1 MFIQGA
7 SMRSVTTDTAILP
20 DSNSAK
26 PARKDLAQPLHVAQL
41 ADALLKMQTVT
52 ALTGLS
58 SSSVYRLV
66 AAGELTP
73 IRRGSRCTRFRA
85 GDITAWLRA
94 QGEAA

>member
-1 MFIQGA
+1 MQ
-7 SMRSVTTDTAILP
+7 SVTTETAISP
-20 DSNSAK
+20 NSNGAA
-26 PARKDLAQPLHVAQL
+26 PACKDVAQPLHVAQL

-73 IRRGSRCTRFRA
+73 IRRGTRCTRFRA

-94 QGEAA
+94 QGQAA

>member
-1 MFIQGA
+1 MQ
-7 SMRSVTTDTAILP
+7 SVTETPNPAHSTTAR
-20 DSNSAK
+20 
-26 PARKDLAQPLHVAQL
+26 PARKDPAQPLHVAQL

-73 IRRGSRCTRFRA
+73 IRRGTRCTRFRA

-94 QGEAA
+94 QGVTE

>member
-1 MFIQGA
+1 MHP
-7 SMRSVTTDTAILP
+7 VAIETP
-20 DSNSAK
+20 SPAQSGPKK
-26 PARKDLAQPLHVAQL
+26 PVRKDAAQPLHAAQL

-94 QGEAA
+94 QGATA

>member
-1 MFIQGA
+1 MQP
-7 SMRSVTTDTAILP
+7 VTDTP
-20 DSNSAK
+20 NSAHSTTAK
-26 PARKDLAQPLHVAQL
+26 PARKDAAQPLHVAQL

-66 AAGELTP
+66 AAGELKP
-73 IRRGSRCTRFRA
+73 IRRGPRCTRFRA

-94 QGEAA
+94 QGAAE

>member
-1 MFIQGA
+1 MQ
-7 SMRSVTTDTAILP
+7 SVTSEATFSP
-20 DSNSAK
+20 DSTPAK
-26 PARKDLAQPLHVAQL
+26 PARKDAAQPLHAAQL

-66 AAGELTP
+66 AAGELKP
-73 IRRGSRCTRFRA
+73 IRRGTRCTRFRA

-94 QGEAA
+94 QGEEA